1 MRKMRMLFYWAGF
14 LLVVAACQT
23 AKTPQNTPYIEA
35 SELTIAQ
42 IHQAYKSG
50 DYTSEQL
57 VQAYLDRIKT
67 VNPQIHALSF
77 LNPKALATARA
88 LDAEYKKTKVLR
100 PLHGIPI
107 IVKDNINTK
116 GMPTTAG
123 SLALKDFIPEED
135 AFIIKKLTD
144 AGAIVI
150 AKSNMAEWA
159 FSPRHSISSTY
170 GETLNPYNTD
180 YVPAGS
186 SGGTGASV
194 AANLGTVGLGTDTGN
209 SIRGPSSHNALV
221 GFRTTIG
228 LVSRADIIPL
238 YLRNDVVGPMC
249 RTVEDAAR
257 VMEAMTGY
265 DPNDPVTKYSEGKL
279 PANYTQ
285 YLQKEGLK
293 GARIGVLRELSE
305 VNPDPEVKA
314 LFEKSIRDMEAL
326 GAVIVD
332 PVNIP
337 DFAELRKNQW
347 CADFRADLET
357 YLTTYVKN
365 DTIKTLEDIMRIG
378 SNSKLTDDR
387 VAYMAKQSGRAD
399 NPEITCADPYTDQR
413 RIAFRKAIED
423 EMDRLKLDAIIYPT
437 WNNKP
442 AKTSRFNEDYK
453 GDNSQIIAP
462 HTGQPAFTVPMG
474 FTTGNLPAG
483 VQFLGRMY
491 AEPMLIK
498 LMYSYE
504 QGTKH
509 RKPPMLAK

>member
-1 MRKMRMLFYWAGF
+1 MIS
-14 LLVVAACQT
+14 AACQT
-23 AKTPQNTPYIEA
+23 AKAPNTGVSIGV
-35 SELTIAQ
+35 SELTIAD
-42 IHQAYKSG
+42 IHRAFQSG
-50 DYTSEQL
+50 EYTSEQL
-57 VQAYLDRIKT
+57 VQAYLDRIKK

-77 LNPKALATARA
+77 INPEALMEARK
-88 LDAEYKKTKVLR
+88 LDEEYRKTKVLR

-107 IVKDNINTK
+107 IVKDNINTA
-116 GMPTTAG
+116 GLPTTGG
-123 SLALKDFIPEED
+123 SLALENFIPAED
-135 AFIIKKLTD
+135 AFIIKKLRE

-170 GETLNPYNTD
+170 GETLNPYNTE

-194 AANLGTVGLGTDTGN
+194 AASLGTIGLGTDTGN

-238 YLRNDVVGPMC
+238 YLRNDVVGAMC
-249 RTVEDAAR
+249 RTVEDATL
-257 VMEAMTGY
+257 VLEAMTGY
-265 DPNDPVTKYSEGKL
+265 DPTDPVTKYSEGKI

-285 YLQKEGLK
+285 YLQRNGLK

-305 VNPDPEVKA
+305 VDPDPEVKA
-314 LFEKSIRDMEAL
+314 LFEKSIRDMESL
-326 GAVIVD
+326 GAVMVD
-332 PVNIP
+332 AVTVP

-357 YLTTYVKN
+357 YLATYVKN
-365 DTIKTLEDIMRIG
+365 DTIKTLEDIIRIG
-378 SNSKLTDDR
+378 STSKLTNDR
-387 VAYMAKQSGRAD
+387 VAYSAEHSGRAA

-453 GDNSQIIAP
+453 GDNSQIISP

-491 AEPMLIK
+491 AEPTLIK
-498 LMYSYE
+498 LVYSYE

-509 RKPPMLAK
+509 RKPPVVTK

>member
-1 MRKMRMLFYWAGF
+1 MIS
-14 LLVVAACQT
+14 AACQT
-23 AKTPQNTPYIEA
+23 AKAPNTGVSIGV
-35 SELTIAQ
+35 SELTIAD
-42 IHQAYKSG
+42 IHRAFQSG
-50 DYTSEQL
+50 EYTSEQL
-57 VQAYLDRIKT
+57 VQAYLDRIKK

-77 LNPKALATARA
+77 INPEALMEARK
-88 LDAEYKKTKVLR
+88 LDEKYRKTKVLR

-107 IVKDNINTK
+107 IVKDNINTA
-116 GMPTTAG
+116 GLPTTGG
-123 SLALKDFIPEED
+123 SLALENFIPAED
-135 AFIIKKLTD
+135 AFIIKKLRE

-170 GETLNPYNTD
+170 GETLNPYNTE

-194 AANLGTVGLGTDTGN
+194 AASLGTIGLGTDTGN

-238 YLRNDVVGPMC
+238 YLRNDVVGAMC
-249 RTVEDAAR
+249 RTVEDATL
-257 VMEAMTGY
+257 VLEAMTGY
-265 DPNDPVTKYSEGKL
+265 DPTDPVTKYSEGKI

-285 YLQKEGLK
+285 YLQRNGLK

-305 VNPDPEVKA
+305 VDPDPEVKA
-314 LFEKSIRDMEAL
+314 LFEKSIRDMESL
-326 GAVIVD
+326 GAVMVD
-332 PVNIP
+332 AVTVP

-357 YLTTYVKN
+357 YLATYVKN
-365 DTIKTLEDIMRIG
+365 DTIKTLEDIIRIG
-378 SNSKLTDDR
+378 STSKLTNDR
-387 VAYMAKQSGRAD
+387 VAYSAEHSGRAA

-453 GDNSQIIAP
+453 GDNSQIISP

-491 AEPMLIK
+491 AEPTLIK
-498 LMYSYE
+498 LVYSYE

-509 RKPPMLAK
+509 RKPPVVTK